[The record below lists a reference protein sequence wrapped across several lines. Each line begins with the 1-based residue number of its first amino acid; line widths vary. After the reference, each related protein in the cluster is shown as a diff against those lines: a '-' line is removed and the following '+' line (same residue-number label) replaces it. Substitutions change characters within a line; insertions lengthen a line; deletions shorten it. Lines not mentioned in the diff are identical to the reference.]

1 MSVCTDGDGDGK
13 QNTSQQVNTFLVIYQ
28 PHKLGRII
36 FVYSYVGKKMPQAAS
51 KATKLKKTTSGDL
64 PMLVVVRIVLLM
76 ASPWSTNGILKRRR
90 GTQKRRRGMYEYEI
104 LNTRRLVVCVYM
116 AF

>member
-1 MSVCTDGDGDGK
+1 MHS
-13 QNTSQQVNTFLVIYQ
+13 IYNHTN
-28 PHKLGRII
+28 PVGSYS
-36 FVYSYVGKKMPQAAS
+36 YSYVGKKMPQAAS

-90 GTQKRRRGMYEYEI
+90 RGTQKRRRGMYEYEFKYMC
-104 LNTRRLVVCVYM
+104 RLVVYSSTWHYNPH
-116 AF
+116 